1 MKGNETII
9 QHLND
14 RLAEELTAINQY
26 FVHAEMTEN
35 WNYEKLTKPIK
46 DRSIVEMRHAE
57 ALIERILYL
66 EGTPIVSKYNEI
78 RIGQNVEQMHRN
90 DLDLELGADKN
101 YNESIKLCAELGD
114 DGTKNLLERIL
125 KDEEG
130 HIDWLEAQ
138 LDQIEQTGTQNYL
151 AQQIH

>member
-35 WNYEKLTKPIK
+35 WRYEHLSSEIK
-46 DRSIVEMRHAE
+46 KRSITEMKHAE
-57 ALIERILYL
+57 KLIERIIFL
-66 EGTPIVSKYNEI
+66 EGRPIVNKLNEI
-78 RIGQNVEQMHRN
+78 KIASDVPGMHDS
-90 DLDLELGADKN
+90 DLGLECGAVKN
-101 YNESIKLCAELGD
+101 YNDSIRVAAELGD
-114 DGTKNLLERIL
+114 DGTKKLLEGIL

-130 HIDWLEAQ
+130 HVDWLEAQ
-138 LDQIEQTGTQNYL
+138 QDQIGQTGLQNYL
-151 AQQIH
+151 SQQIY